1 MEHSKCAKK
10 EKKETQQGSLLLRR
24 CPFERLASGI
34 SLFLPPPLTRTHLSL
49 WLPLFDNKPA
59 PRGLGEGE
67 EEEEDRGRRIGGQ
80 GIQMA
85 PLRQFYCV
93 LEEAR
98 GWCWAE

>member
-1 MEHSKCAKK
+1 MIQWNIPNVLRKQHSKVLCCYDVVPLSVCRRV
-10 EKKETQQGSLLLRR
+10 SLL
-24 CPFERLASGI
+24 A
-34 SLFLPPPLTRTHLSL
+34 PPLTRTHLSL

-85 PLRQFYCV
+85 PLRPFYCV